1 MPDGV
6 SEASSEGV
14 MDLMT
19 SAPSCSRAAVHAS
32 IVLRSTIA
40 DDDRQPQNDGQA
52 QEGPE
57 RPLPLPQAHSGA
69 EDCDSVTSVSFSV
82 HELTAPDTIYT
93 LQIPI
98 QCSETW
104 IHVKTRIP
112 IANDIEAYAVGTEG
126 REAPAVHE
134 GGLDHP
140 NEPMHPGG
148 GGTRSC
154 CSTSSWDSSL
164 KTGLA
169 SSQVPTR
176 ECNSVQARPESAPNP
191 ALSYL

>member
-1 MPDGV
+1 
-6 SEASSEGV
+6 
-14 MDLMT
+14 MDLTT

-40 DDDRQPQNDGQA
+40 DDDRQETEQEPQDDSQA

-69 EDCDSVTSVSFSV
+69 GDCDSVTSVSFSV

-93 LQIPI
+93 LQIPV

-126 REAPAVHE
+126 REAPAVHG

-140 NEPMHPGG
+140 NEAMHPGG

-169 SSQVPTR
+169 SSQVPTQ
-176 ECNSVQARPESAPNP
+176 ECNSVEAVEAVEARSASAPNP
-191 ALSYL
+191 VVLLVN